1 MSCTDPGQRSAGAAA
16 RGLVAGQGA
25 RGSAPVGRAR
35 GVVLRPRRR
44 DRASGGQRRLDD
56 AALLDV
62 EPDSAI
68 RARTRGRGHHRL
80 GPGPAQ
86 RGIGNLP
93 PAGLS
98 RSRTL
103 DSSARLIH
111 VSVDRSPRFRQ
122 QTVVL
127 GPWQRASFSVT
138 YHTGGKR
145 SACTPR
151 CFSAYGLQV
160 IPPDSTQRLLYYQ
173 VKRARRVLGGGGPRE
188 ARPRC
193 CGPRRRAAS

>member
-16 RGLVAGQGA
+16 RGLVAGQRA

-98 RSRTL
+98 RSRTTRQQRTT
-103 DSSARLIH
+103 DPRER
-111 VSVDRSPRFRQ
+111 RSLPGFRQ

-151 CFSAYGLQV
+151 YFSAYGLQV

-173 VKRARRVLGGGGPRE
+173 VKRARRVLGGGGPRV